1 MRTEAPLFP
10 SLMGEAWNRID
21 PVVQRV
27 HGGRTDIV
35 LRGVADVSGSPG
47 TIARWLRW
55 TTGVP
60 APGPAQPIMVEI
72 VRDAD
77 GERWSRQFAR
87 GHMRSRLSTHD
98 GRLLRER
105 LGPVELHFR
114 LDAAG
119 GAIHWH
125 LLGARIMGLPLPR
138 RWLGRVSAR
147 SGADG
152 GRYAFSVEASLPGI
166 GCWIAYHGMLEIDDG
181 D

>member
-27 HGGRTDIV
+27 HGGRDGIV
-35 LRGVADVSGSPG
+35 LRGTADVGGSPG
-47 TIARWLRW
+47 RIARWLRW

-60 APGPAQPIMVEI
+60 APGPAQPVVVEI

-77 GERWSRQFAR
+77 GERWTRRFAR
-87 GHMRSRLSTHD
+87 GRMRSRLSAHD

-114 LDAAG
+114 LDAAD

-125 LLGARIMGLPLPR
+125 LLGARISGLPLPR
-138 RWLGRVSAR
+138 RWLGRVSAH
-147 SGADG
+147 SGADAD
-152 GRYAFSVEASLPGI
+152 RYAFSVEASLPGV
-166 GCWIAYHGMLEIDDG
+166 GCWIAYRGTLEIDDG

>member
-10 SLMGEAWNRID
+10 SLMGEAWNRLD

-27 HGGRTDIV
+27 HGGRAGIV
-35 LRGVADVSGSPG
+35 LRGTADVGGSPG
-47 TIARWLRW
+47 RIAQWLRRAA
-55 TTGVP
+55 GVP
-60 APGPAQPIMVEI
+60 APGPAQPVTVEI

-77 GERWSRQFAR
+77 GERWTRHFAR
-87 GHMRSRLSTHD
+87 GRMRSRLGPRD
-98 GRLLRER
+98 GRRLCEQ

-114 LDAAG
+114 LDATD

-125 LLGARIMGLPLPR
+125 LLGARMLGLPLPR
-138 RWLGRVSAR
+138 GWLGQVSAR

-152 GRYAFSVEASLPGI
+152 SRYAFSVEASLPGI
-166 GCWIAYHGMLEIDDG
+166 GCWIAYRGTLEIDDG

>member
-10 SLMGEAWNRID
+10 SLMGEAWNRLD

-27 HGGRTDIV
+27 HGGRADVV
-35 LRGVADVSGSPG
+35 LRGTADVDGSPG
-47 TIARWLRW
+47 TIAQWLRR

-60 APGPAQPIMVEI
+60 SPGPAQPVTVEI

-77 GERWSRQFAR
+77 GECWTRRFAR
-87 GHMRSRLSTHD
+87 GWMRSRLSTHD
-98 GRLLRER
+98 GQRLRER

-114 LDAAG
+114 LDAAD

-125 LLGARIMGLPLPR
+125 LLGARILGLPLPR

-166 GCWIAYHGMLEIDDG
+166 GCWIAYQGMLEIDDG